1 MATSTNNLIINTC
14 PVCGGKHLKHKMNCK
29 DHYVSGET
37 FELMTCDDC
46 RFIFTQGF
54 PAEDKIGRYYDT
66 PDYISHSDTHRGPV
80 NMVYHHVRRY
90 MLGRKARLVCRNT
103 GIRKGGQL
111 LDIGAGTGYFAATMV
126 SRGWNVVAIE
136 KNEHARDLAKRTFG
150 LELRPAEALYSD
162 MTHDSFDAVTLWHVM
177 EHLEHLNETW
187 ERIGSLLKENGLLVV
202 AVPNPSSYDAA
213 KYGEQW
219 AAYDVPRHLWHF
231 TPSAIGRLASNHGFK
246 LKGSYAMPFDAFYI
260 SMLSEKYAGS
270 KHPFLSGMATGTA
283 AWLKTLGNKELS
295 SSMIYIFRKD
305 KA

>member
-1 MATSTNNLIINTC
+1 
-14 PVCGGKHLKHKMNCK
+14 
-29 DHYVSGET
+29 
-37 FELMTCDDC
+37 
-46 RFIFTQGF
+46 
-54 PAEDKIGRYYDT
+54 
-66 PDYISHSDTHRGPV
+66 
-80 NMVYHHVRRY
+80 

-162 MTHDSFDAVTLWHVM
+162 MTHNSFDAVTLWHVM

-187 ERIGSLLKENGLLVV
+187 ERIGSLLK
-202 AVPNPSSYDAA
+202 
-213 KYGEQW
+213 EQW